1 MTITPGRPLG
11 HAKACDIHYGTDSS
25 MAGLLIF
32 LGQNGTRHVVEIG
45 GPAVPNYTNI
55 GLLKL

>member
-1 MTITPGRPLG
+1 
-11 HAKACDIHYGTDSS
+11 

-32 LGQNGTRHVVEIG
+32 LGQNGARHVVEIG